1 VLEKDGDMKRKVIVL
16 GGYGFLGSHVCAKL
30 KKLGIPFVPVSRRT
44 GCDARS
50 FESLFSVF
58 RQHSPTHI
66 INCAAHVGG
75 VQYVMRYGADIV
87 YDNLLILNNL
97 YRVTNLAFPKAVII
111 NPVSNCSYPG
121 NSSSLKEPEWEM
133 GPLHSSVLS
142 YASTRRMIYAL
153 SQCYWDQYKLK
164 SINWLVPNAYGPGD
178 YLDPDRVHALNG
190 IILRLIRS
198 KRQKSKTFEIWGTGK
213 PTREWI
219 YIEDAAKILVDSLD
233 LTKQI
238 YPINIA
244 QNKAYSVVEIAQMA
258 ADALKYPVRFT
269 FNTKYGDG
277 APAKILDDKQ
287 FRKHYPEFK
296 FTPIKKGISKTIEY
310 YEKNLV

>member
-1 VLEKDGDMKRKVIVL
+1 MKPPKVIVL
-16 GGYGFLGSHVCAKL
+16 GGFGFLGSHVCSRL
-30 KKLGIPFVPVSRRT
+30 KKLGIPFIPVSRRN

-50 FESLFSVF
+50 FESLYSIFHEHRPS
-58 RQHSPTHI
+58 HI

-87 YDNLLILNNL
+87 YDNLLIINTL
-97 YRVTNLAFPKAVII
+97 YRTANLACPRAIII
-111 NPVSNCSYPG
+111 NPISNCSYPG
-121 NSSSLKEPEWEM
+121 NSSNLKEPEWEN
-133 GPLHSSVLS
+133 GAVHSSVLS
-142 YASTRRMIYAL
+142 YASTRRIIFAL
-153 SQCYWDQYKLK
+153 SRCYWDQYKTK
-164 SINWLVPNAYGPGD
+164 SVNWLVPNAYGPGD

-190 IILRLIRS
+190 IILRLIKA

-219 YIEDAAKILVDSLD
+219 YIEDAAKILVDSIGLS
-233 LTKQI
+233 KQI

-244 QNKAYSVVEIAQMA
+244 QNKAYSVLEIAELA
-258 ADALKYPVRFT
+258 AQSLNYPVKFT

-277 APAKILDDKQ
+277 APAKILDDTI

-296 FTPIKKGISKTIEY
+296 FTALKKGISNTIAY